1 MPDLPQS
8 TEHPQPPYLVSNVF
22 RESFLSIFERAD
34 HEAAVRLLGALAHDL
49 AFESRNLLEATDRSG
64 DPIWRADIRGAIG
77 DLRQAADQLKDV
89 ARDLDEAGGGRELV
103 RVMLAIADAATEVE
117 PIAARLD
124 AALVAYLAS
133 PREEC

>member
-1 MPDLPQS
+1 MPDHPQS
-8 TEHPQPPYLVSNVF
+8 TEQPQYPVSNVF
-22 RESFLSIFERAD
+22 RESFLAVFERTD
-34 HEAAVRLLGALAHDL
+34 HEAALRLLGGLAHDL

-64 DPIWRADIRGAIG
+64 EPIWRVDIRGAIG

-89 ARDLDEAGGGRELV
+89 ARDLDEAAGGRELV

-124 AALVAYLAS
+124 AALATYFTA
-133 PREEC
+133 PGEEH